1 MFLKSHESWRGA
13 VPLTLAV
20 AGAIAA
26 SQAMAAD
33 AAEILKAGATI
44 EIPGSTGKFDFL
56 RIDDKRRR
64 LLGAHENDGTWDVF
78 DLDKA
83 AIITRV
89 KVGGAVDT
97 ALDPATG
104 QYFISV
110 QEAERVAVVDAKTL
124 KEVKSIATQGPTDAI
139 LFEPKHQR
147 VYVTHDDGKDVWV
160 IDPKTA
166 SIIGAV
172 AIPGAPEYMVYD
184 AAADRI
190 YLNIKTA
197 DEVVAIDPV
206 SNKVVSHWSTAP
218 ATQPHGL
225 ALDAA
230 NHRVFSSGANGKLVA
245 IDTGTGKVTATSEIT
260 LKVDQIAYD
269 PDRHQIYCTGPDWMS
284 VVATTADGLHFAGN
298 VKTAP
303 TAKNVAVDPH
313 THAIWSTYTDGKSSF
328 ARSWLPK

>member
-1 MFLKSHESWRGA
+1 MPRHLPSATRSPSGSPARARSSQKRNRPATPHKSHSESRMFLKSHESWRGA

-104 QYFISV
+104 Q
-110 QEAERVAVVDAKTL
+110 
-124 KEVKSIATQGPTDAI
+124 
-139 LFEPKHQR
+139 
-147 VYVTHDDGKDVWV
+147 
-160 IDPKTA
+160 
-166 SIIGAV
+166 
-172 AIPGAPEYMVYD
+172 
-184 AAADRI
+184 
-190 YLNIKTA
+190 
-197 DEVVAIDPV
+197 
-206 SNKVVSHWSTAP
+206 
-218 ATQPHGL
+218 
-225 ALDAA
+225 
-230 NHRVFSSGANGKLVA
+230 
-245 IDTGTGKVTATSEIT
+245 
-260 LKVDQIAYD
+260 
-269 PDRHQIYCTGPDWMS
+269 
-284 VVATTADGLHFAGN
+284 
-298 VKTAP
+298 
-303 TAKNVAVDPH
+303 
-313 THAIWSTYTDGKSSF
+313 
-328 ARSWLPK
+328 